1 MACEGR
7 ASGVSC
13 HIRRPIWQPI
23 GYPAAP
29 THPPHAIGTRA
40 PLGDQNTSIE
50 ASFYFSVQRSLKYPH
65 VRPQMGNFATASRR
79 ESDPFPQ
86 PGLGAYKG
94 TLWDPAAKIAPGQ
107 VARNSNLK
115 FGVRP
120 STLAIKQPMRIKTR
134 TKANINAAVI
144 NSAGRPIPGTRGQGA
159 GPEISLAGSLR
170 KNRGRVRVAPA
181 TTSCRYTSQL

>member
-1 MACEGR
+1 MPRQATYLAAHRVPGR
-7 ASGVSC
+7 AYASAPR
-13 HIRRPIWQPI
+13 HR
-23 GYPAAP
+23 YP
-29 THPPHAIGTRA
+29 RA
-40 PLGDQNTSIE
+40 LGDQITSIE
-50 ASFYFSVQRSLKYPH
+50 ASFDFSVQRSLKYPH

-120 STLAIKQPMRIKTR
+120 STLAIKQPMRIKTP
-134 TKANINAAVI
+134 TKANINAAPP
-144 NSAGRPIPGTRGQGA
+144 SST
-159 GPEISLAGSLR
+159 
-170 KNRGRVRVAPA
+170 VRVVPYPVRAVKA
-181 TTSCRYTSQL
+181 LGRRYLSRAACEKTADVCGSPRRRLRVVGGILPRWYRRYQD

>member
-1 MACEGR
+1 
-7 ASGVSC
+7 
-13 HIRRPIWQPI
+13 
-23 GYPAAP
+23 
-29 THPPHAIGTRA
+29 
-40 PLGDQNTSIE
+40 
-50 ASFYFSVQRSLKYPH
+50 
-65 VRPQMGNFATASRR
+65 MGNFATASRR

-120 STLAIKQPMRIKTR
+120 STLAIKQPMRIKTP

-144 NSAGRPIPGTRGQGA
+144 NSAGC
-159 GPEISLAGSLR
+159 R
-170 KNRGRVRVAPA
+170 K
-181 TTSCRYTSQL
+181 

>member
-1 MACEGR
+1 MR
-7 ASGVSC
+7 LP
-13 HIRRPIWQPI
+13 RPTSLCSP
-23 GYPAAP
+23 GCGLSSALSRGSRTRGAKLATSKAP
-29 THPPHAIGTRA
+29 TAAARS
-40 PLGDQNTSIE
+40 PLEG
-50 ASFYFSVQRSLKYPH
+50 Y
-65 VRPQMGNFATASRR
+65 FATASRR

-120 STLAIKQPMRIKTR
+120 STLAIKQPMRIKTP

-181 TTSCRYTSQL
+181 STTSCRRYTSRAPPMVVAQLLGR

>member
-1 MACEGR
+1 M
-7 ASGVSC
+7 
-13 HIRRPIWQPI
+13 WQPI

-29 THPPHAIGTRA
+29 THPPHAIGTGA
-40 PLGDQNTSIE
+40 PLGDQITSIE

-94 TLWDPAAKIAPGQ
+94 TLWDPAAKIALGQ

-115 FGVRP
+115 FGVR
-120 STLAIKQPMRIKTR
+120 ARI
-134 TKANINAAVI
+134 
-144 NSAGRPIPGTRGQGA
+144 
-159 GPEISLAGSLR
+159 
-170 KNRGRVRVAPA
+170 
-181 TTSCRYTSQL
+181 